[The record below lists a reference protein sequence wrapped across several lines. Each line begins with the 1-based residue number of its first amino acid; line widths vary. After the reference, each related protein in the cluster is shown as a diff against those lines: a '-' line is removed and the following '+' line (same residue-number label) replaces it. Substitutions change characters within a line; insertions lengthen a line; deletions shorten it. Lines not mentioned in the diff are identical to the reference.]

1 MCGIVGYIGPKEAA
15 PILMEG
21 LSKLEYRG
29 YDSAGIAV
37 YDGSKM
43 HIHRAPGKLAA
54 LAKLIEK
61 KPLSGHLG
69 IGHTRWATHGPPS
82 EQNAHPHAAGK
93 AVVVHNGI
101 LENHQELRQKLE
113 KKGRRFSSQ
122 TDTEVFA
129 HLIDEEL
136 AHYPLIEAVR
146 RSLKV
151 VRGTYALVVIST
163 SEPDKIVV
171 ARSAS
176 PLVLGL
182 GQGENLVASDIPAIL
197 NYTRKFIFLDVGE
210 LAEVTADAV
219 KIQTLDGAAV
229 QRTPRQVDWTPLM
242 AEKGGYKHFMLKEI
256 HEQPRALADTLTG
269 RIPSHHQD
277 ANLDSVTFSAADWK
291 RFRRITIV
299 ACGTSY
305 HAGLV
310 GKFLLEGLARIPVEV
325 DLASEYRY
333 RNPIVS
339 KDDLVIAISQSGETA
354 DTLAAIAEAHRLK
367 ATVLS
372 ICNVLESSI
381 PRASD
386 QVLYTHAGPE
396 IGVASTKAFV
406 TQIAALFLLAVRFGR
421 ARGELSAEQA
431 QRELNAL
438 AQVPDL
444 LQQVLR
450 NEQSIIETA
459 KNFAHARDFLYIAR
473 GINYPIALEGALK
486 LKEISYIH
494 AEGYAAGEMKHG
506 PIALIDE
513 HMPVVAIATKNDS
526 YEKILSNLAEVQAR
540 GGQVIAICT
549 QGDTNL
555 DKLCRVQIPM
565 PPMLPTVEPL
575 INVLPMQL
583 LAYHIA
589 DFNGTDV
596 DQPRNLA
603 KSVTVE

>member
-1 MCGIVGYIGPKEAA
+1 MH
-15 PILMEG
+15 
-21 LSKLEYRG
+21 
-29 YDSAGIAV
+29 
-37 YDGSKM
+37 DGTKM
-43 HIHRAPGKLAA
+43 HIYRAAGKLAA
-54 LAKLIEK
+54 LAKLINK

-82 EQNAHPHAAGK
+82 EQNAHPHASGR

-101 LENHQELRQKLE
+101 LENHQELRRQLE
-113 KKGRRFSSQ
+113 KKGRTFSSQ

-136 AHYPLIEAVR
+136 TSYPLLEAVR
-146 RSLKV
+146 RALKL

-197 NYTRKFIFLDVGE
+197 NYTRKFVFLDVGE
-210 LAEVTADAV
+210 IAEVTADAV
-219 KIQTLDGAAV
+219 NIQTMDGTAV
-229 QRTPRQVDWTPLM
+229 QRSPRQVDWTPLM

-269 RIPSHHQD
+269 RIPSNHQD
-277 ANLDSVTFSAADWK
+277 AILDSITFSAADWK
-291 RFRRITIV
+291 RFRRIMLV

-305 HAGLV
+305 HSGLV
-310 GKFLLEGLARIPVEV
+310 GKFLMEGLARIPVEV
-325 DLASEYRY
+325 DLASEFRY

-354 DTLAAIAEAHRLK
+354 DTLAAIGEARRLK

-406 TQIAALFLLAVRFGR
+406 TQIAALFLLAVRLGR
-421 ARGELSAEQA
+421 ARGELSASEA
-431 QRELNAL
+431 QCHLNAL
-438 AQVPDL
+438 SMVPDL
-444 LQQVLR
+444 LQQVL
-450 NEQSIIETA
+450 NTEKNIVEVA
-459 KNFAHARDFLYIAR
+459 KNYARARDFLYIAR

-540 GGQVIAICT
+540 GGQVIALCT
-549 QGDTNL
+549 RGDQNL

-565 PPMLPTVEPL
+565 PNMFPTIEPM
-575 INVLPMQL
+575 INVLPLQL